1 MDSID
6 RQILNTMQGGLQITA
21 EPFTSIAED
30 IGISVEDLLSRLS
43 VLLDDGTLTRFG
55 PMFDVEKLGGA
66 FSLVAMR
73 VPEEIYEDVAEMVN
87 SFPEVAH
94 NYQRNHEFN
103 MWYVI
108 ATENSDQ
115 VAEVNCRIE
124 EKTGLKVF
132 NMPKLEEYF
141 IGLRL
146 PI

>member
-6 RQILNTMQGGLQITA
+6 RQILNTMQGGLQITV

-55 PMFDVEKLGGA
+55 PMYDAEKLGGA

-73 VPEEIYEDVAEMVN
+73 VPEEIYEDIAEMVN

-115 VAEVNCRIE
+115 VAEVNRRIE